1 LLLAHRRVG
10 RLVDGGRS
18 GFKSNL
24 PVAESVI
31 VLRPQVPNPAPD
43 SLRQGLADLVRYRHE
58 YLSGDEKGLL

>member
-1 LLLAHRRVG
+1 M
-10 RLVDGGRS
+10 DGGRS